1 MDIYTPVVRMN
12 YFFTALILSASL
24 LAASPMY
31 KAVCKTEYSFVLKLY
46 HDTSN
51 RFQNNIWAI
60 ERCIENDED
69 LELCFERLE
78 VHPPYSN
85 YFLFSRYSYARSIPL
100 SVQAI
105 NEIHA
110 DACHSLN
117 QSAARDNF
125 VKDIQLREYDV
136 FEESGSI
143 KEYLNDTVKIGIN
156 IDTDNEEVS
165 STINRL
171 TSLATQHFDQI
182 FECVNVHGHI
192 DYDRC
197 VKDFP
202 EPELVDCMNQF
213 RRFFAGFGGPSAIDK
228 LNLKIFINKWL
239 NDKVNPPG
247 GNDNVPVSNLDDFD
261 IGDFEMS
268 DDGWFWVKVGFFAFI
283 IVIIVSLTAFC
294 FKRAASNDEEKG
306 NSVSKSERMK

>member
-1 MDIYTPVVRMN
+1 MN
-12 YFFTALILSASL
+12 YFFTVLILSASL

-31 KAVCKTEYSFVLKLY
+31 KAVCKTEYIFVLKHY
-46 HDTSN
+46 HDTAN
-51 RFQNNIWAI
+51 RFQTNIWAI
-60 ERCIENDED
+60 EMCIENGED
-69 LELCFERLE
+69 LERCFENLE

-85 YFLFSRYSYARSIPL
+85 YFLFNRYSYARSLPL
-100 SVQAI
+100 SVHAI

-110 DACHSLN
+110 DACRSLN
-117 QSAARDNF
+117 RSATRDNF

-136 FEESGSI
+136 FEDSESI
-143 KEYLNDTVKIGIN
+143 KDYLNDTVKIGIN

-165 STINRL
+165 GTINRL

-182 FECVNVHGHI
+182 FECVNVYGHI

-239 NDKVNPPG
+239 NDKVNPLG
-247 GNDNVPVSNLDDFD
+247 SNDIVPVSNLDDFD
-261 IGDFEMS
+261 SGHIDIS
-268 DDGWFWVKVGFFAFI
+268 DDGWFRIKVGFFAFI
-283 IVIIVSLTAFC
+283 IVIIASLTAFC
-294 FKRAASNDEEKG
+294 FKRAATNDEEKG
-306 NSVSKSERMK
+306 NSVSKSERIK